1 MCVLHALSLKSEKPC
16 FISLWL
22 GIMNVLLAST
32 ADVGPVRREDKLPS
46 ERQKDPTAQC
56 SLGLTLPT
64 ILGAL
69 RSPPRYAQAKFKFAK
84 FGVKQSELI
93 LAKATVKHFIETN
106 WTIYIYY

>member
-1 MCVLHALSLKSEKPC
+1 
-16 FISLWL
+16 
-22 GIMNVLLAST
+22 MNVLLAST